1 MEEKRV
7 ACLYRVS
14 TLMQVEEDDIPMQ
27 RRACKEF
34 IEKMPNWKFVK
45 DYCEKGVSGYK
56 KKAADRDK
64 LQEAKEDAKMGMFDV
79 LLVFMFDRLG
89 RREDET
95 PFVVEW
101 FVSQGI
107 EVWSTKE
114 GQQKFDN
121 RVDKLLNYIRYWQAG
136 GESEKTSIRV
146 KEKQTQMIKEGIYM
160 SGCPPYGYK
169 NVKSGV
175 FSKKGIER
183 KKLEIIPEEAEVVKL
198 VYKLSI
204 EEGWGGHRISNYL
217 NEKNI
222 PTKKNSKWSVAVVNY
237 MLRNPIYKGYLTYNK
252 TSIKKNGHQ
261 GRVGTKDWILS
272 ENKMDEIVI
281 IDEETWNKS
290 QKIRESRIPDRYK
303 EENMDYENY
312 PLNTKSDALFTGFI
326 KCGYCGS
333 RMNGSSSTDRCK
345 LADGTVKRYKT
356 RKYYRCVN
364 RLSRGTSA
372 DCSNPKSSYRRE
384 EIENIVLEEIYQ
396 YFDTLRKVD
405 LTEKINSINK
415 KNKSEE
421 EIRLMTINKEL
432 KKSEDEFET
441 LQGEIIKS
449 LKGYSN
455 FKPEILSKLL
465 DEKENQI
472 NQLKEEKEKYEQL
485 VEKQENQYKS
495 MLQLKELIPLWKE
508 EYEKASIGVRKMLLS
523 QVIEEVVVFADK
535 IEIKLKITRN
545 QFLKYA
551 KDVSEKIRKELK
563 LANKGD
569 THIHSVVNYCNKGYL
584 RLYRTYRG

>member
-56 KKAADRDK
+56 KKAVDRDK
-64 LQEAKEDAKMGMFDV
+64 LQEAKEDAKRGIFDV

-160 SGCPPYGYK
+160 SGTPPYGYR

-183 KKLEIIPEEAEVVKL
+183 KKLEIIPEEAEVVKK

-204 EEGWGGHRISNYL
+204 EEGWGGHRIANYL
-217 NEKNI
+217 NERNI

-252 TSIKKNGHQ
+252 TSIKNNGHQ
-261 GRVGTKDWILS
+261 GRVGKKDWILS
-272 ENKMDEIVI
+272 ENKIDEIVI
-281 IDEETWNKS
+281 IDEQTWNKS
-290 QKIRESRIPDRYK
+290 QKIRESRIPDMYK
-303 EENMDYENY
+303 EENMDYGSY
-312 PLNTKSDALFTGFI
+312 PLSTKSDALFTGFI
-326 KCGYCGS
+326 KCGYCGHK
-333 RMNGSSSTDRCK
+333 MNGSSSTDRCK
-345 LADGTVKRYKT
+345 LADGTVRVYKT

-364 RLSRGTSA
+364 RISHGTSSN
-372 DCSNPKSSYRRE
+372 CSSPKSSYRRE
-384 EIENIVLEEIYQ
+384 EIEGLVIEEMYK

-405 LTEKINSINK
+405 LTEKINSINR
-415 KNKSEE
+415 KNKGEE
-421 EIRLMTINKEL
+421 EIKLITVNKEL
-432 KKSEDEFET
+432 KRCEDEFET
-441 LQGEIIKS
+441 LQEEIIKS
-449 LKGYSN
+449 LNGYSN
-455 FKPEILSKLL
+455 FRPEILSKLL
-465 DEKENQI
+465 DEKENKI
-472 NQLKEEKEKYEQL
+472 NELKYEKEKYKQL

-495 MLQLKELIPLWKE
+495 MLQSKELIPQWKK
-508 EYEKASIGVRKMLLS
+508 EYEKTSLGVKKMLLS
-523 QVIEEVVVFADK
+523 QVIEEVVVYVDK
-535 IEIKLKITRN
+535 IEVKLKIGMN
-545 QFLKYA
+545 EFLKHA

-563 LANKGD
+563 LFNKGNSN
-569 THIHSVVNYCNKGYL
+569 IHSVVEYCKKGYS
-584 RLYRTYRG
+584 RL

>member
-56 KKAADRDK
+56 KRAEDRDK
-64 LQEAKEDAKMGMFDV
+64 LQEAKEDAKRGVFDV

-160 SGCPPYGYK
+160 SGCPPYGYR
-169 NVKSGV
+169 NVRSGIY
-175 FSKKGIER
+175 SKKGIER
-183 KKLEIIPEEAEVVKL
+183 KKLEIIPEEAEIVRL
-198 VYKLSI
+198 VYKLST
-204 EEGWGGHRISNYL
+204 EDGWGGHRISGYL

-222 PTKKNSKWSVAVVNY
+222 PTRKNSKWSISVVNY
-237 MLRNPIYKGYLTYNK
+237 MLRNPIYKGYLTYGK
-252 TSIKKNGHQ
+252 TSVKKNGHQ
-261 GRVGTKDWILS
+261 GRVGSKDWILS
-272 ENKMDEIVI
+272 NERYEDIAI
-281 IDEETWNKS
+281 ISEEEWEKA
-290 QKIRESRIPDRYK
+290 QKIRESRIPDMYK
-303 EENMDYENY
+303 EENMDYESY

-326 KCGYCGS
+326 KCGYCGFK
-333 RMNGSSSTDRCK
+333 MNGSSTTKKRT
-345 LADGTVKRYKT
+345 LVDGTIKYDK
-356 RKYYRCVN
+356 KQEYYRCVN
-364 RLSRGTSA
+364 RISRGKAA
-372 DCSNPKSSYRRE
+372 DCASPKSCYRRKEIE
-384 EIENIVLEEIYQ
+384 EIVIDEIYK
-396 YFDTLRKVD
+396 YFETLRKVD
-405 LTEKINSINK
+405 LTEKVNSINK

-421 EIRLMTINKEL
+421 EIKLMQINKEL
-432 KKSEDEFET
+432 RRAEDDFET
-441 LQGEIIKS
+441 LKGEIVKS
-449 LKGYSN
+449 LSGYGN
-455 FKPEILSKLL
+455 FKPEILSSVL
-465 DEKENQI
+465 EQ
-472 NQLKEEKEKYEQL
+472 KEEEIDKLKNEQQKYEKL
-485 VEKQENQYKS
+485 VKKQEEQYKS
-495 MLQLKELIPLWKE
+495 MLQLKELIPSWQQE
-508 EYEKASIGVRKMLLS
+508 FENSNMGVKRMLLS
-523 QVIEEVVVFADK
+523 QVIEEVIVFADK
-535 IEIKLKITRN
+535 IEIKLKIEMEE
-545 QFLKYA
+545 FLKYA
-551 KDVSEKIRKELK
+551 KDVSEKRRKELK
-563 LANKGD
+563 NVEKGISSAN
-569 THIHSVVNYCNKGYL
+569 HLVNYCKRGYS
-584 RLYRTYRG
+584 